1 MEDSVDDLISQDT
14 QINIELALVNNSVNE
29 VIDLVEELTAS
40 LQVLEETVLELTG
53 KLEQLEVNGNV
64 LYYDFGYLSV

>member
-1 MEDSVDDLISQDT
+1 MEDSVDYLISQDT